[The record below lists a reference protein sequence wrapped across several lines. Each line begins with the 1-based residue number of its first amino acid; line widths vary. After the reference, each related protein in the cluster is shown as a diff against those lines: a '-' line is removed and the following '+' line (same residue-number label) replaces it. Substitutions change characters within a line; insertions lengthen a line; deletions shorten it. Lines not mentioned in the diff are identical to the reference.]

1 MIEFLKYWDTQLFI
15 FLNGIHSPFWD
26 SVMYWITKTNSWIQ
40 LYLLLLI
47 VIVYKQRKRAII
59 AILFIG
65 LAIFLSDQ
73 ISVHFFKDVFQ
84 RLRPCHTPELEDIVH
99 LVKNK
104 CGGKFGFVS
113 SHAAN
118 TFALAS
124 ILSFLFKNK
133 PFTII
138 AFLWAAIVSYSRIYL
153 GVHFPLDVL
162 CGAVL
167 GLIIGFA
174 VFKAYLFTEKRV
186 FKQS

>member
-1 MIEFLKYWDTQLFI
+1 MIEFFTYWDTQLFI

-26 SVMYWITKTNSWIQ
+26 PVMFWITKTNSWIPA
-40 LYLLLLI
+40 YVILLI
-47 VIVYKQRKRAII
+47 AIIYKQRKGAII
-59 AILFIG
+59 TLLFIG
-65 LAIFLSDQ
+65 LLIFLSDQ

-84 RLRPCHTPELEDIVH
+84 RLRPCHTPELQDIVH

-124 ILSFLFKNK
+124 FLSFLFKYK

-162 CGAVL
+162 CGAIL
-167 GLIIGFA
+167 GFIIGFA
-174 VFKAYLFTEKRV
+174 VFKAYFLTEKRV
-186 FKQS
+186 FKQT